1 MANTATYMLTN
12 MITGDTYVGVT
23 SDRNGLKGRCYKH
36 ENRAKRGEHNHLP
49 LYKNINEYG
58 WSNFRSQVLCE
69 GDDEEYYCWLMQPTL
84 NQCWMG
90 RRPISQVQVKA
101 AQKANSKQ
109 IRCVET
115 GVVYSS
121 ARDAGRQLGNPKL
134 YSGISN
140 VLRGRV
146 EKAGGYHWEYLT

>member
-1 MANTATYMLTN
+1 

-90 RRPISQVQVKA
+90 RKPISQVQVKA
-101 AQKANSKQ
+101 VQKANSKQ

-140 VLRGRV
+140 VLRGKV
-146 EKAGGYHWEYLT
+146 ERAGGYHWEYLP